1 MRDIQLSVIPSGI
14 SNDFKR
20 GFGVKKSNVIKE
32 MKRKGQSLTR
42 TYALGS
48 FHTKDSENELYFA
61 NHLSL
66 GFDACTAKKMSALPK
81 WTAALRLNHLIHPL
95 IFFVTAFTFKPFVLS
110 YENGDDKR

>member
-1 MRDIQLSVIPSGI
+1 M
-14 SNDFKR
+14 
-20 GFGVKKSNVIKE
+20 KKSNVIKE

-66 GFDACTAKKMSALPK
+66 GFDACAVKKMTALPK
-81 WTAALRLNHLIHPL
+81 WTAALRLNHLIQPL

-110 YENGDDKR
+110 YENGDDKRTFKKKSGLRRFQITPTMAET

>member
-1 MRDIQLSVIPSGI
+1 
-14 SNDFKR
+14 
-20 GFGVKKSNVIKE
+20 

-110 YENGDDKR
+110 YENGDDKRTFKNLVCVGFKSSLLWRRNEDCTECESAG